1 MANDKGTPGARP
13 RADSGSDPRVALGS
27 KRSRIPTGPTGV
39 GVTTEGV
46 GVRGLVD
53 IDAALAWRRCLVA
66 LVVLIVAGFA
76 ASGAAAD
83 YPKVSKFIPANPP
96 GVIPMNRPHGKD
108 VIDSIEI
115 HDTEGGYAGT
125 VFAFTNPQSASST
138 GYVVSGEVNASD
150 PAVTQFVHDRDGTK
164 QVNNFWYNQFGFGV
178 EHIGFAVAPAGY
190 YTEELYQRS
199 ADLVGWAAW
208 KYHIPLDRAHILG
221 HDNIPNS
228 VGDEHVQHWD
238 PGPAWDW
245 PYYMAL
251 VHKAYERWS
260 HHRPPPR
267 AEIPKQ
273 YTKPNERIRQISV
286 GDKFAS
292 AHDVFDWTT
301 GFHSN
306 FTNVYADKGDRP
318 ALSTLVRGASDPSTY
333 VPSTKIGEAPTYDQR
348 DFSCDNFPWSIIPN
362 TPFVLSEVSV
372 SDLRAKAAWGQE
384 FALLGRKRVRDVL
397 YDKIDFS
404 GTVGWVRNSDTREGW
419 GALVRFRGGTHPTTL
434 FSGPEYPATYLGNTL
449 DTRMCPDA
457 TYGFSRAGQTYVSQL
472 RRFSQGQ
479 FWYQIDYNHRVAW
492 VPADE
497 VTVSTS

>member
-1 MANDKGTPGARP
+1 MVMGSGIG
-13 RADSGSDPRVALGS
+13 RASMRWVLGLAAGWML
-27 KRSRIPTGPTGV
+27 IGV
-39 GVTTEGV
+39 LWT
-46 GVRGLVD
+46 
-53 IDAALAWRRCLVA
+53 A
-66 LVVLIVAGFA
+66 
-76 ASGAAAD
+76 GAAAD

-115 HDTEGGYAGT
+115 HDTEGGYPGT
-125 VFAFTNPQSASST
+125 VSAFTNPASASST

-150 PAVTQFVHDRDGTK
+150 PAVTQFVHDKDGTK
-164 QVNNFWYNQFGFGV
+164 QVNNFWYNQFGIGV

-190 YTEELYQRS
+190 FTQELYERS
-199 ADLVGWAAW
+199 ADLVGWIAW
-208 KYHIPLDRAHILG
+208 KYDIPVDRAHILG

-251 VHKAYERWS
+251 VHQAYERWS
-260 HHRPPPR
+260 HNGPLPRP
-267 AEIPKQ
+267 EIPKR
-273 YTKPNERIRQISV
+273 YTHPDKKIREISV

-292 AHDVFDWTT
+292 SGDWFLWTT
-301 GFHSN
+301 GVQSG
-306 FTNVYADKGDRP
+306 FTNVYADQDDRP

-333 VPSTKIGEAPTYDQR
+333 VPSTKIGELPTYDEL

-362 TPFVLSEVSV
+362 TDFVLSAVSV
-372 SDLRAKAAWGQE
+372 SDLRAKAAWGEE
-384 FALLGRKRVRDVL
+384 FALLGTKRVGDVR
-397 YDKIDFS
+397 YDKIDFN
-404 GTVGWVRNSDTREGW
+404 GTTGWVRDDDTREGW
-419 GALVRFRGGTHPTTL
+419 GALVRFRGGPHPTTL
-434 FSGPEYPATYLGNTL
+434 FSGPEYPAEYLGKTL

-457 TYGFSRAGQTYVSQL
+457 KYGFSRAGQTYVSQL

-497 VTVSTS
+497 VSVSGS